1 VKPINEKDEDAQLQ
15 DEGREFSIIVSNK
28 GHRIFCTK
36 SSIHLAGESTIII
49 EKCRKGIY
57 LQVPHW

>member
-28 GHRIFCTK
+28 RAQNFLYKILHPSGRGKHHNNR
-36 SSIHLAGESTIII
+36 E
-49 EKCRKGIY
+49 
-57 LQVPHW
+57 V